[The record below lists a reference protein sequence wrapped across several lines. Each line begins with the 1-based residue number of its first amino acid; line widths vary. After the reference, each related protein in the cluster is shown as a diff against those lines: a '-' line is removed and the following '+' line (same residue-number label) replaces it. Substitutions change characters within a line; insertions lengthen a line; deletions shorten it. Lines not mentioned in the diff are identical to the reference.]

1 MTRVNAEG
9 LAQIGLP
16 TNGIVALLGEAEG
29 GTPLEVYTIDDPALA
44 KEYFRSGPLADA
56 IGVAFNP
63 TRDPRIPGGAFRV
76 LAVKT
81 NDTLA
86 SRASVILYQTTP
98 AVPGTNIS
106 DTAAAG
112 STTTVVALTTGGLTV
127 DAHIG
132 NMLRVTY
139 AATGESEDR
148 LITDNAAGTVTV
160 GVAFSTAPAVGDQVQ
175 FLAPVVTLTTR
186 DYGTHANQTTVEY
199 EPGVDSGSHAWTTN
213 FEGKSQTSEDL
224 GPQAYLELEYIG
236 NSVPIVD
243 DSGTAD
249 GAGTT
254 TSIADSVNL
263 VGDAAAYDNMWVFA
277 SNVGSALDVDNIRRI
292 STNTAAVI
300 NVTNAF
306 TNLADA
312 PTAPGIGTPWEV
324 RRGVIRTGTAAAG
337 AASTITLEAT
347 IDFALNELANLVIEI
362 TAGTGA
368 GQRRSIASNTAG
380 NDCVIT
386 VDEAWVTVPDA
397 TSVYSIKATEI
408 ARGKITGAA
417 GVANLFQTELQE
429 GGATS
434 PSTDLSITITS
445 SMTINDIVAQ
455 INADGKYVAAVGP
468 GAVSGLTLMN
478 TFDFGVGAGADVATS
493 PTISGGVDLRNDKGV
508 SLTPPGPTADPPVTW
523 NNRFRRD
530 LAVLIDSIND
540 SSEYITATRAAG
552 SSLGAG
558 SSRPEFTGGTVA
570 VTDETTAKTMTGG
583 VRGTSTNAN
592 FQSALDLLLAERHN
606 FIVPLISED
615 LTNQGYGSTATF
627 AAVAA
632 QLAAHVNL
640 AASTSKNE
648 CGGAL
653 GMSGTKAEII
663 AQANTLNEEDIQICG
678 QKITTLDVSRNLVE
692 MDEWAMAV
700 TAVSMRAGAP
710 EVGEP
715 LTYKFINTTTISQD
729 ASWDPSDITDIN
741 AFVKNGI
748 LFAEPVSGKGFRF
761 LRDLTSWSRDDNLA
775 LAEGSTRDAVRYV
788 AYGLRTFLEEKF
800 TGVKAVPANAASIKD
815 QSAKWLE
822 AANADNIIVASLDED
837 GNLVPQGFHKLRVT
851 ISGDIATIRVEIF
864 PVVGINFQLNDISLQ
879 LPRLEAA

>member
-1 MTRVNAEG
+1 
-9 LAQIGLP
+9 
-16 TNGIVALLGEAEG
+16 
-29 GTPLEVYTIDDPALA
+29 
-44 KEYFRSGPLADA
+44 
-56 IGVAFNP
+56 
-63 TRDPRIPGGAFRV
+63 
-76 LAVKT
+76 
-81 NDTLA
+81 
-86 SRASVILYQTTP
+86 
-98 AVPGTNIS
+98 
-106 DTAAAG
+106 
-112 STTTVVALTTGGLTV
+112 
-127 DAHIG
+127 
-132 NMLRVTY
+132 
-139 AATGESEDR
+139 
-148 LITDNAAGTVTV
+148 
-160 GVAFSTAPAVGDQVQ
+160 
-175 FLAPVVTLTTR
+175 
-186 DYGTHANQTTVEY
+186 
-199 EPGVDSGSHAWTTN
+199 
-213 FEGKSQTSEDL
+213 
-224 GPQAYLELEYIG
+224 
-236 NSVPIVD
+236 
-243 DSGTAD
+243 
-249 GAGTT
+249 
-254 TSIADSVNL
+254 
-263 VGDAAAYDNMWVFA
+263 
-277 SNVGSALDVDNIRRI
+277 
-292 STNTAAVI
+292 
-300 NVTNAF
+300 
-306 TNLADA
+306 
-312 PTAPGIGTPWEV
+312 
-324 RRGVIRTGTAAAG
+324 
-337 AASTITLEAT
+337 
-347 IDFALNELANLVIEI
+347 
-362 TAGTGA
+362 
-368 GQRRSIASNTAG
+368 
-380 NDCVIT
+380 
-386 VDEAWVTVPDA
+386 
-397 TSVYSIKATEI
+397 
-408 ARGKITGAA
+408 
-417 GVANLFQTELQE
+417 
-429 GGATS
+429 
-434 PSTDLSITITS
+434 
-445 SMTINDIVAQ
+445 
-455 INADGKYVAAVGP
+455 
-468 GAVSGLTLMN
+468 
-478 TFDFGVGAGADVATS
+478 
-493 PTISGGVDLRNDKGV
+493 
-508 SLTPPGPTADPPVTW
+508 
-523 NNRFRRD
+523 
-530 LAVLIDSIND
+530 
-540 SSEYITATRAAG
+540 
-552 SSLGAG
+552 
-558 SSRPEFTGGTVA
+558 
-570 VTDETTAKTMTGG
+570 MTGG